1 MKSLLEIWNFE
12 LPSNSFEKLD
22 TLIIEECDKLVNVFP
37 CYVEGMFRSLCN
49 LRVTNCKSMKLV
61 FELDDKKR
69 NDVDVTNMQDVYLE
83 TLPKLEHVWKWS
95 KGRVGIFE
103 LKSLQKMYV
112 HDCDRLENIF
122 PVSVARL
129 FPSLEYLVIWDC
141 FELREIVPKR
151 DGTNSDTSNLGPL
164 FKFPNLTTIKF
175 SELPKLS
182 GFYPGAYK
190 LSCPAL
196 DDLSI
201 ELCDRLEPFKK
212 ETTEAQTRSTIFS
225 KEVPVSL

>member
-1 MKSLLEIWNFE
+1 
-12 LPSNSFEKLD
+12 
-22 TLIIEECDKLVNVFP
+22 
-37 CYVEGMFRSLCN
+37 
-49 LRVTNCKSMKLV
+49 
-61 FELDDKKR
+61 
-69 NDVDVTNMQDVYLE
+69 
-83 TLPKLEHVWKWS
+83 
-95 KGRVGIFE
+95 
-103 LKSLQKMYV
+103 
-112 HDCDRLENIF
+112 
-122 PVSVARL
+122 
-129 FPSLEYLVIWDC
+129 
-141 FELREIVPKR
+141 LREIVPKR

>member
-95 KGRVGIFE
+95 KGRVGILE

-112 HDCDRLENIF
+112 HDCYRLENIF

-129 FPSLEYLVIWDC
+129 FPSLEYLAIRDC